1 MADHL
6 VLKGGTWHVR
16 LDVPMDVRI
25 HPDFFMK
32 KVLTKSLA
40 TGNRQAAKTASLSIL
55 AEWKSK
61 IQAARAGQI
70 SPMWRMEAEDLR
82 HKVYEAIARA
92 PSDDISGPHE
102 VRDVGIVKII
112 LKHGLS
118 EPNIKQLKEIV
129 KGEARQTTSINET
142 LIKEFQQYQS
152 DYNVID
158 KTAHTQASFVRRYAN
173 FLTAQSLQID
183 HDSFETFLAQLQLSR
198 QSKQTAIFACRAFWK
213 FLITKDKRLKD
224 KINPFADHRIAS
236 MRKEQTKASY
246 SAFTNEEVEKL
257 YAAALISGDDVLAQT
272 IMIGAY
278 TGCRIEE
285 ICQIHTSR
293 ITDTSFTVINAKTD
307 AGNRTLAIPTK
318 LQPIFEK
325 LASETRDGF
334 LIKSSGNNKYGK
346 RSDPISKRFG
356 RLKKRM
362 DFDSNKVFHSIRK
375 TAATIL
381 EREGVAP
388 LTIMSM
394 LGHARGTVTFDVY
407 AKGPTVE
414 QMREALDRIKF
425 NF

>member
-6 VLKGGTWHVR
+6 ILKGGTWHVR
-16 LDVPMDVRI
+16 LDVPSDVRI

-40 TGNRQAAKTASLSIL
+40 TGNRQAAKIASLSIL
-55 AEWKSK
+55 ANWKSK
-61 IQAARAGQI
+61 IQAARTGQL
-70 SPMWRMEAEDLR
+70 SPMWKMEAEDLR
-82 HKVYEAIARA
+82 RKVYEEIARA
-92 PSDDISGPHE
+92 PSDDIAGPHE

-129 KGEARQTTSINET
+129 KGEARQTTSINEI
-142 LIKEFQQYQS
+142 LIKEFQLYQS
-152 DYNVID
+152 DYNVIE

-173 FLTAQSLQID
+173 FLTTQSLQID

-213 FLITKDKRLKD
+213 FLIIKDRRLKD
-224 KINPFADHRIAS
+224 IANPFADHRIIS

-246 SAFTNEEVEKL
+246 SAFTKEEVEAIH
-257 YAAALISGDDVLAQT
+257 AAALSSGDEILAQT

-293 ITDTSFTVINAKTD
+293 ITDTSFTIIDAKTA
-307 AGNRTLAIPTK
+307 AGNRILAIPTK
-318 LQPIFEK
+318 LMPMFEK
-325 LASETRDGF
+325 LASETRDGY
-334 LIKSSGNNKYGK
+334 LIKSSANNKYGK
-346 RSDPISKRFG
+346 RSDSISKRFG
-356 RLKKRM
+356 RLKKKM
-362 DFDSNKVFHSIRK
+362 DFDTSKVFHSIRK
-375 TAATIL
+375 TAATML

-394 LGHARGTVTFDVY
+394 LGHARGTITFDVY

-414 QMREALDRIKF
+414 QMRTALDRIKF

>member
-16 LDVPMDVRI
+16 LDVPIDVRI

-129 KGEARQTTSINET
+129 KGEVRQTTSINST
-142 LIKEFQQYQS
+142 LITEFQKHQS
-152 DYNVID
+152 DYNVIE
-158 KTAHTQASFVRRYAN
+158 KTAHTQASFVRRYSD

-183 HDSFETFLAQLQLSR
+183 HDSFEKFLAQLKLSK

-213 FLITKDKRLKD
+213 FLIGKDKRLKA
-224 KINPFADHRIAS
+224 KANPFADHQIPS
-236 MRKEQTKASY
+236 MRKEQTKNPY
-246 SAFTNEEVEKL
+246 VAFTKEEVERIYTK
-257 YAAALISGDDVLAQT
+257 ALSSGDEVLAHT

-293 ITDTSFTVINAKTD
+293 ITDTSFTIIDAKTK

-318 LQPIFEK
+318 LKPIFEK
-325 LASETRDGF
+325 LSSQTSDGF
-334 LIKSSGNNKYGK
+334 LIKSSNNNK
-346 RSDPISKRFG
+346 IG
-356 RLKKRM
+356 RASCR
-362 DFDSNKVFHSIRK
+362 
-375 TAATIL
+375 
-381 EREGVAP
+381 ER
-388 LTIMSM
+388 
-394 LGHARGTVTFDVY
+394 VY
-407 AKGPTVE
+407 V
-414 QMREALDRIKF
+414 LV
-425 NF
+425 

>member
-16 LDVPMDVRI
+16 LDVPIDVRI

-82 HKVYEAIARA
+82 HQVYEAIARA
-92 PSDDISGPHE
+92 PSDDITGPHE

-129 KGEARQTTSINET
+129 KGEVRQTPSINSA
-142 LIKEFQQYQS
+142 LIEEFQKHQS
-152 DYNVID
+152 DYNVIE
-158 KTAHTQASFVRRYAN
+158 KTAHTQASFVRRYSE

-183 HDSFETFLAQLQLSR
+183 HDSFEKFLAQLKLSK

-213 FLITKDKRLKD
+213 FLIGKDKRLKD
-224 KINPFADHRIAS
+224 KANPFIDHQIPS
-236 MRKEQTKASY
+236 MRNEQTKNPY
-246 SAFTNEEVEKL
+246 VAFTKEEVESI
-257 YAAALISGDDVLAQT
+257 YAKAITSGDEVLAHT

-293 ITDTSFTVINAKTD
+293 ITETSFTVIDAKTK

-318 LQPIFEK
+318 LKPIFEK
-325 LASETRDGF
+325 LSLQTIDGF
-334 LIKSSGNNKYGK
+334 LIKSSDNNKYGK

-362 DFDSNKVFHSIRK
+362 GFENDKVFHSIRK

-388 LTIMSM
+388 LTIMSI

-414 QMREALDRIKF
+414 QMQKALDCIKF